1 MLPYCLDKSFLFG
14 SSETTIAFI
23 TFVYILA
30 TPKATVDFWDS
41 FKLFRRIIGR
51 RKHICH

>member
-30 TPKATVDFWDS
+30 TPKA
-41 FKLFRRIIGR
+41 LGLL
-51 RKHICH
+51 